1 MDPTTRLLDKLE
13 AKLTVSREVAA
24 RLVAAG
30 LATTRLARKA
40 SVAQLTAIEGID
52 TAKATAIRAGQ

>member
-13 AKLTVSREVAA
+13 TRLTVSREVAA

-30 LATTRLARKA
+30 LVSAKQIRSA
-40 SVAQLTAIEGID
+40 SIEQLMAIEGID
-52 TAKATAIRAGQ
+52 TQKATAIRAGQ